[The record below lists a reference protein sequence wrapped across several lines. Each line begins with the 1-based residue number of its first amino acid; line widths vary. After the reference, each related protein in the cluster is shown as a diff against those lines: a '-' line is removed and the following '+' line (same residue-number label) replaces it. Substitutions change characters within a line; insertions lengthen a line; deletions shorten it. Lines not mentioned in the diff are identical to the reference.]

1 MSTWYAWCK
10 EHLTTQKLHPL
21 QKGAVVGLLLLVSL
35 SVSIGGVSRIVQ
47 QQVEYL
53 LSAVLPSV
61 IIDLTNEE
69 RGAQNL
75 GELKRN
81 PILDAAAK
89 LKAEHMRK
97 EEYFAHFSPKDGIS
111 PWHWFDVAGYDY
123 VHAGENLAVYFDDSE
138 KVVDAWM
145 ESPLHRDNI
154 LKSQYTEIGV
164 AAVEGEYQG
173 YDTVYVV
180 QLFGTPARVPQPA
193 PTPLPVAP
201 SRPVLVEEIEPEVP
215 ALAGETTGQ
224 EAVALAP
231 VEPELLAVAPVTP
244 EFVATEEVADE
255 PVLLADTAVVEKEE
269 PATTT
274 NVTMV
279 PVGTGVALV
288 SDHMATSTPKVPAE
302 SIYSA
307 GSTHSTF
314 LPSRSAFV
322 AHDTLQMYYFIIAFL
337 VAASLILSIVHTL
350 HHHAH
355 AQAFYGTGLFLVLL
369 AVVAFHVEV
378 VEAAMSVVILQ

>member
-1 MSTWYAWCK
+1 MEHWRAFFK
-10 EHLTTQKLHPL
+10 EHLTTQNLHPL
-21 QKGAVVGLLLLVSL
+21 QKGAVVGLLLLATL

-47 QQVEYL
+47 EQIEFM

-61 IIDLTNEE
+61 IVDLTNEE

-81 PILDAAAK
+81 PLLDAAAK

-111 PWHWFDVAGYDY
+111 PWHWFDVTGYDY

-154 LKSQYTEIGV
+154 MKSQYTEIGV

-180 QLFGTPARVPQPA
+180 QLFGTPARVPQPT
-193 PTPLPVAP
+193 PTPVAP
-201 SRPVLVEEIEPEVP
+201 RAPVLVEEVEPEVP

-231 VEPELLAVAPVTP
+231 IEPELLAVAPVTP
-244 EFVATEEVADE
+244 GFVATEEVADE

-279 PVGTGVALV
+279 PIGTGVALV
-288 SDHMATSTPKVPAE
+288 SDHIATSTAKVPAE

-307 GSTHSTF
+307 GSTHSTR
-314 LPSRSAFV
+314 LPNSGAFA
-322 AHDTLQMYYFIIAFL
+322 AHNTLQMYYFVIAFL
-337 VAASLILSIVHTL
+337 VAVSLILSIFHTL
-350 HHHAH
+350 HRHSH
-355 AQAFYGTGLFLVLL
+355 AQAFYGTGLLLVLL
-369 AVVAFHVEV
+369 GIVALHVEV
-378 VEAAMSVVILQ
+378 VEAAVLTVALQ